1 MLVGQARRNG
11 WPAAERNKKG
21 SAGFAKIHYKVK
33 RPMLALP
40 RLTAGSK
47 DQSSIGGANNATGK
61 SSQAITSF
69 HFFDFFNIS
78 NFYHLNFYQQIT
90 CIIRFYRKEGRPVR
104 EAVIIIPPTLEAIL
118 AEKMKISKEEMRE
131 ANIRHN
137 LHNGATERPILSQWK
152 MNAIQFFKSAQ
163 RGKANEG
170 PEKAALSL
178 NHARS

>member
-1 MLVGQARRNG
+1 MTTQYTGYKYFAEICNCMLVGQARRNG

-33 RPMLALP
+33 RPMLTLP

-90 CIIRFYRKEGRPVR
+90 CIIRFYRKEKRGTTS
-104 EAVIIIPPTLEAIL
+104 EGGCHHHPT
-118 AEKMKISKEEMRE
+118 
-131 ANIRHN
+131 H
-137 LHNGATERPILSQWK
+137 P
-152 MNAIQFFKSAQ
+152 
-163 RGKANEG
+163 
-170 PEKAALSL
+170 
-178 NHARS
+178 